1 MNLTAEQFAEL
12 VEGLDRAST
21 TTSTVAGTD
30 RRRTTRVERRSA
42 IVITLVDHAQTAARL
57 AKSLSVTLRD
67 FTPQG
72 VGILLDRA
80 LEKGSQFIAKIT
92 RPGAAPAAVLYTV
105 AYCTQL
111 NAHLFKVGAEAQ
123 RVLSAQASDSV
134 R

>member
-12 VEGLDRAST
+12 VEGLDRDAAS
-21 TTSTVAGTD
+21 VATGSD
-30 RRRTTRVERRSA
+30 RRRATRVERRSA
-42 IVITLVDHAQTAARL
+42 MVITLVDQARPGKAAQ
-57 AKSLSVTLRD
+57 SLSVTLRD

-80 LEKGSQFIAKIT
+80 LEKGGQFVAKIT
-92 RPGAAPAAVLYTV
+92 RPGATAPAAVLYTI

-123 RVLSAQASDSV
+123 RIIP
-134 R
+134 

>member
-21 TTSTVAGTD
+21 TAVTGTD
-30 RRRTTRVERRSA
+30 RRRATRVERRSA
-42 IVITLVDHAQTAARL
+42 MVITLVDHAQPAARL
-57 AKSLSVTLRD
+57 AQSLSVTLRD

-80 LEKGSQFIAKIT
+80 LQKQSQFVAKIT

-123 RVLSAQASDSV
+123 RVVSAKA
-134 R
+134 

>member
-21 TTSTVAGTD
+21 STTATGTD
-30 RRRTTRVERRSA
+30 RRRATRVERRSA
-42 IVITLVDHAQTAARL
+42 MVITLADPAKPGKVAQ
-57 AKSLSVTLRD
+57 SLSVTLRD

-80 LEKGSQFIAKIT
+80 LEKGSQFVAKVT

-111 NAHLFKVGAEAQ
+111 NAHLYKVGAEAQ
-123 RVLSAQASDSV
+123 RVTS
-134 R
+134 